1 MDGRNGKYM
10 QVIGVYNADG
20 SIIGEI
26 KYLLGKMRGT
36 AHCAL
41 CDITHRGVSK
51 KREWKELEAGQD
63 FDFELLHLDEQDD
76 ELRSFTEGRTPC
88 VLTRTEEGF
97 VMLLGDEELEEC
109 GKSVEK
115 FSQLL
120 VKSSHISIE

>member
-1 MDGRNGKYM
+1 M

-120 VKSSHISIE
+120 IKSSHISIE

>member
-1 MDGRNGKYM
+1 M

-51 KREWKELEAGQD
+51 KREWKELEVGQD

-97 VMLLGDEELEEC
+97 VMLLGDEELEGC